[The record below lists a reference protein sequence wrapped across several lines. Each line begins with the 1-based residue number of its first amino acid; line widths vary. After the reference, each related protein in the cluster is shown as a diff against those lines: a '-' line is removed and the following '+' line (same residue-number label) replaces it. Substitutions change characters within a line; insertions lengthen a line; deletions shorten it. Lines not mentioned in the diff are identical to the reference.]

1 MSIKGTVGSFL
12 FITNSLLFLSWI
24 FQIVTIPFVL
34 YPSLRM
40 FDYEDVTIG
49 AWMLTMNVK
58 HEDNRAMCD
67 PTCTSTSIAVW
78 DKKCSGKF
86 QKLG

>member
-1 MSIKGTVGSFL
+1 
-12 FITNSLLFLSWI
+12 
-24 FQIVTIPFVL
+24 
-34 YPSLRM
+34 M

-67 PTCTSTSIAVW
+67 PTCTPTSIAVW

-86 QKLG
+86 QTLG